1 MGPETH
7 TRTNDPLAP
16 SHDVLALIADV
27 ERTIGTLRE
36 RAGGEVQRAG
46 EEAARLAREV
56 ESLENER
63 STLLGRQ
70 MTLAAELAT
79 ERGARDADRSDFA
92 SRLASAERA
101 GAQAVAEAEA
111 RLAAAEQRFQSA
123 VQAATEGRAGIE
135 EELATA
141 RERVQMLDERL
152 VEAENAI
159 AGDRARVKTVE
170 RRAAEERAAL
180 VARIAELESQLAAA
194 TVAHDEDLE
203 EAALEFANDHA
214 ELEESIE
221 SLRAELEA
229 RTQELA
235 QARAQAAEAQT
246 TSTEASAQFEEFA
259 REHDARAQALA
270 QSEAARRSGEDCI
283 RDLREHVAFREARI
297 AQLDEALDAC
307 RTRIAALESEVAAR
321 TGEAA
326 ELARKVAALGQSAQP
341 RNAPASDAEI
351 EARAR
356 ALAESQATAIL
367 AAKSEQLAL
376 AANFMR
382 HRHQRLVNLHKGIK
396 AKARRVRAEQAAF
409 DAARAAAPH
418 AAAVAADGFAFPG
431 HEGPVTS
438 FDETRVAAERSALA
452 RERKEIAELRA
463 VLASS
468 EEMLA
473 RRATGMSSIGTA
485 AASICFLALAALA
498 SWHVAGVVEQPPARA
513 SMEFAVTRQ
522 GPEGRP
528 AAADA
533 TELAAWLKS
542 EIGNAGFVGLVASRL
557 NERGRSH
564 AESSALVAD
573 LAQRLQI
580 EPQGVGTVRLA
591 MRGADAESA
600 AATVDAVMSTVIYQA
615 NRDPARA
622 GDGLRIGHANASNSA
637 GGIPQPR
644 IETLPDPARLARSGL
659 VFGVL
664 GAVGMAAGF
673 IRYRAGRRALHGL
686 A

>member
-1 MGPETH
+1 MGSETH
-7 TRTNDPLAP
+7 IRTNDPLAP

-46 EEAARLAREV
+46 EEVARLAREV
-56 ESLENER
+56 ETLQDER

-70 MTLAAELAT
+70 MTLVAELAT
-79 ERGARDADRSDFA
+79 ERGARDAERSDFA
-92 SRLASAERA
+92 SRLESAQRA

-111 RLAAAEQRFQSA
+111 RLADAERRLQEAVQEA
-123 VQAATEGRAGIE
+123 VQAASGQRAAIE

-141 RERVQMLDERL
+141 RERIHMLDERL
-152 VEAENAI
+152 IEAENAI
-159 AGDRARVKTVE
+159 ASDRARVKTVE
-170 RRAAEERAAL
+170 RRATEERTAL
-180 VARIAELESQLAAA
+180 AARIAELEAQLAAA
-194 TVAHDEDLE
+194 TQAGEEDLE

-214 ELEESIE
+214 ELEETIE

-229 RTQELA
+229 RTQELTEARARADEA
-235 QARAQAAEAQT
+235 QARGAEA
-246 TSTEASAQFEEFA
+246 SGSFEQFT
-259 REHDARAQALA
+259 REHEALGHRLE
-270 QSEAARRSGEDCI
+270 QSEAARRAGDEAV

-307 RTRIAALESEVAAR
+307 RARIAELESQVAAR
-321 TGEAA
+321 AGEAA
-326 ELARKVAALGQSAQP
+326 GLARKVVALEQAAQSSA
-341 RNAPASDAEI
+341 AGTAAADV

-356 ALAESQATAIL
+356 ALADTQVAGLL
-367 AAKSEQLAL
+367 AAKGEQLSL
-376 AANFMR
+376 AANFIR
-382 HRHQRLVNLHKGIK
+382 HRHERLVNLHKGIK
-396 AKARRVRAEQAAF
+396 AKARRVRAEKAAL
-409 DAARAAAPH
+409 DAARTAAP
-418 AAAVAADGFAFPG
+418 AKAEPVAFPG

-473 RRATGMSSIGTA
+473 RRATGISSIGTA

-498 SWHVAGVVEQPPARA
+498 SWHVAGVFAQPPALA
-513 SMEFAVTRQ
+513 SMEFATTRQ
-522 GPEGRP
+522 GAEGRP
-528 AAADA
+528 APADA
-533 TELAAWLKS
+533 AALTEWLKS
-542 EIGNAGFVGLVASRL
+542 ELGNAGFVGLVASRL

-564 AESSALVAD
+564 ADSSAMVAG
-573 LAQRLQI
+573 LRERLRI
-580 EPQGVGTVRLA
+580 EPQGVGTVRLTVH
-591 MRGADAESA
+591 GADAGAA

-615 NRDPARA
+615 NRDPVRA
-622 GDGLRIGHANASNSA
+622 SDGIRVGHANASNSA

-664 GAVGMAAGF
+664 GAVGVAAGF
-673 IRYRAGRRALHGL
+673 VRYRAGRRALHGL
-686 A
+686 V